1 LARVVA
7 RRSPVLE
14 EIEMVEFASPLPVT
28 VGVVSPVMKTG
39 VASPHT
45 VETVGGFG
53 AQVSTVSA
61 VLMVVQFGGRLLSQA
76 VTVRGV
82 VPFPGGGVSGQHA

>member
-1 LARVVA
+1 V
-7 RRSPVLE
+7 PHPF
-14 EIEMVEFASPLPVT
+14 VES
-28 VGVVSPVMKTG
+28 TG
-39 VASPHT
+39 GT
-45 VETVGGFG
+45 IK
-53 AQVSTVSA
+53 TVSA